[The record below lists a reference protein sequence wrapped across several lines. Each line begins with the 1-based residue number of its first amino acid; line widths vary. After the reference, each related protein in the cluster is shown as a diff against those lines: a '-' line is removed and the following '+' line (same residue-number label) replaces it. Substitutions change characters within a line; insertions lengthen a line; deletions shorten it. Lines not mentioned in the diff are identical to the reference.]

1 MHDPFMYPSGKANQD
16 TAAGQTRLG
25 SHIRYHRTVPSP
37 CHHRCHGNATGE
49 RWRGGT
55 VQMGGLNRHPL
66 KRMAR
71 AQPRFDLGGLGSGGT
86 GCANIYIHIYER
98 ERERE
103 RERGGGPRPRPRPR
117 RRRRGEAEGD
127 EEETAS
133 AKTKTIA
140 TKRPKKSI
148 NGSSDPALPDHAP
161 DQNLPRTSP
170 PRSPTPTPVAAA
182 PSPGQRPAIRR
193 GAVGRG
199 EGVAPGRH
207 GSEAGCRSG
216 SGPAPTAAPFLIAA
230 VFPPKGRGFRCG
242 DHRHP
247 RVGAGGAGGRFEA
260 FRGGPGVAIERSPRR
275 RRRRPLA
282 VASHLN

>member
-1 MHDPFMYPSGKANQD
+1 MHDPSMYPSGKANQD

-25 SHIRYHRTVPSP
+25 SHVRYHRTVPSP

-98 ERERE
+98 ERGGGGGRP
-103 RERGGGPRPRPRPR
+103 RPLTTTAAAAARRGGGG
-117 RRRRGEAEGD
+117 RGGD
-127 EEETAS
+127 SERT
-133 AKTKTIA
+133 KTKTIA

-161 DQNLPRTSP
+161 DQNLPRTLP

-182 PSPGQRPAIRR
+182 PSAGQRPAIRR

-230 VFPPKGRGFRCG
+230 VFSPQG
-242 DHRHP
+242 P
-247 RVGAGGAGGRFEA
+247 RVS
-260 FRGGPGVAIERSPRR
+260 VW
-275 RRRRPLA
+275 
-282 VASHLN
+282 

>member
-1 MHDPFMYPSGKANQD
+1 MHDPSMYPSGKANQD

-25 SHIRYHRTVPSP
+25 SHVRYHRTVPSP

-117 RRRRGEAEGD
+117 RRRRREAEGD

-133 AKTKTIA
+133 VP
-140 TKRPKKSI
+140 KRKQSQPSARKNPSMAAQI
-148 NGSSDPALPDHAP
+148 
-161 DQNLPRTSP
+161 PRCPTTP
-170 PRSPTPTPVAAA
+170 PTRTCREPRPHGPQPQP
-182 PSPGQRPAIRR
+182 PSPQHRRPAK
-193 GAVGRG
+193 GLQSDAAQWGG
-199 EGVAPGRH
+199 E
-207 GSEAGCRSG
+207 
-216 SGPAPTAAPFLIAA
+216 
-230 VFPPKGRGFRCG
+230 
-242 DHRHP
+242 
-247 RVGAGGAGGRFEA
+247 
-260 FRGGPGVAIERSPRR
+260 RGGPGKAWIRGDEPPLQYRSASGMCKYTYIHIHERDRERERGGGGGGR
-275 RRRRPLA
+275 RRRRPWRRRRDEA
-282 VASHLN
+282 EDEDEEETASVPK

>member
-25 SHIRYHRTVPSP
+25 SHVRYHRTVPSP

-103 RERGGGPRPRPRPR
+103 REREEEDHDHDHDRGGGGDA
-117 RRRRGEAEGD
+117 RRRGTRRRQRAYQNENNRNQAPEKNPSMAAQIPRCPTTPPTRTCR
-127 EEETAS
+127 EP
-133 AKTKTIA
+133 
-140 TKRPKKSI
+140 RPH
-148 NGSSDPALPDHAP
+148 GPQPQP
-161 DQNLPRTSP
+161 
-170 PRSPTPTPVAAA
+170 
-182 PSPGQRPAIRR
+182 PSPQHRRPAK
-193 GAVGRG
+193 GLQSDAAQWGG
-199 EGVAPGRH
+199 E
-207 GSEAGCRSG
+207 
-216 SGPAPTAAPFLIAA
+216 
-230 VFPPKGRGFRCG
+230 
-242 DHRHP
+242 
-247 RVGAGGAGGRFEA
+247 
-260 FRGGPGVAIERSPRR
+260 RGGPGKAWIQGDEPPLQYRSASGMCKYTYIHTHTRERERERR
-275 RRRRPLA
+275 RRRRRTTTTTMA
-282 VASHLN
+282 AAARRGGEGRG

>member
-1 MHDPFMYPSGKANQD
+1 MHDPSMYPSGKANQD

-103 RERGGGPRPRPRPR
+103 RERR
-117 RRRRGEAEGD
+117 RRRRRTTTTTTAAAAARRGGGGRGD
-127 EEETAS
+127 SERT
-133 AKTKTIA
+133 KTKTIA
-140 TKRPKKSI
+140 TKRPKKIHQWQLRSRVARPRPRPE
-148 NGSSDPALPDHAP
+148 PAANPAP
-161 DQNLPRTSP
+161 TVPNPNPRR
-170 PRSPTPTPVAAA
+170 RSTVGRPKACNPT
-182 PSPGQRPAIRR
+182 RR
-193 GAVGRG
+193 GGAGR
-199 EGVAPGRH
+199 GVAPGGMDPRRLPL
-207 GSEAGCRSG
+207 GNRAGANRG
-216 SGPAPTAAPFLIAA
+216 ALPHRRRFL
-230 VFPPKGRGFRCG
+230 PKGRG
-242 DHRHP
+242 
-247 RVGAGGAGGRFEA
+247 
-260 FRGGPGVAIERSPRR
+260 
-275 RRRRPLA
+275 
-282 VASHLN
+282 